1 MVFLFLFL
9 NLAKMKLGLTMLK
22 AQVEGLMCVTELV
35 PAPPII
41 LLHPMVTINVPA
53 LKSLATPLPSLLL
66 RRPSTSPISHAAAS
80 VEGAEIVLLVRY
92 LGGIEIK
99 FVYQGE

>member
-1 MVFLFLFL
+1 
-9 NLAKMKLGLTMLK
+9 MKLGLTMLK
-22 AQVEGLMCVTELV
+22 AQVEGLMCVTEFCTSYYR
-35 PAPPII
+35 

-66 RRPSTSPISHAAAS
+66 RPPSTSPISHAAAS